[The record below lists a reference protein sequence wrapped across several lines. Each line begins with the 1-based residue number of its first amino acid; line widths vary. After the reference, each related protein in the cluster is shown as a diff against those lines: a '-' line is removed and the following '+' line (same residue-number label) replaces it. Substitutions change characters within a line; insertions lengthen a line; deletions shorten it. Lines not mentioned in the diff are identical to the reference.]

1 MKKLFASLGS
11 LFTFARK
18 NRSLREGFAPY
29 ADKNCNQVYNLL
41 FCDKVTVFR
50 REFGAAPQG
59 AWETLLATEPHA
71 AGLKAIA
78 DDASQESRA
87 RLLAC
92 RRLREQGQAVGP
104 PKLLGVVVEV
114 ALPDG
119 LDVLAAYP
127 DGSVHY
133 IHHRGTHAVFAPAP
147 GAWQPT
153 VLQLLNAAQAA
164 VDRIGPW
171 EKPRVAPPTPGM
183 IRMSFLVSDGLY
195 FGQGLLDVMQ
205 KDELAGPIIAAGTE
219 LLKSVAHRIKFAP
232 QS

>member
-1 MKKLFASLGS
+1 
-11 LFTFARK
+11 
-18 NRSLREGFAPY
+18 
-29 ADKNCNQVYNLL
+29 
-41 FCDKVTVFR
+41 
-50 REFGAAPQG
+50 
-59 AWETLLATEPHA
+59 
-71 AGLKAIA
+71 
-78 DDASQESRA
+78 
-87 RLLAC
+87 
-92 RRLREQGQAVGP
+92 
-104 PKLLGVVVEV
+104 
-114 ALPDG
+114 
-119 LDVLAAYP
+119 
-127 DGSVHY
+127 
-133 IHHRGTHAVFAPAP
+133 
-147 GAWQPT
+147 